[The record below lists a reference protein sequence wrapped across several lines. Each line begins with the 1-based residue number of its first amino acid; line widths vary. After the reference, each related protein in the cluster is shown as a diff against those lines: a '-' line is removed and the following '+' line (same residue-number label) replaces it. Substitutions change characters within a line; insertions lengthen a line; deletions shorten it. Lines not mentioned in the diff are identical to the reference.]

1 MDFKTLKGENFFKFL
16 ELNSNQHFFA
26 ERYWEK
32 RMNDYIFDENLG
44 WFRYNQFNKLV
55 GSGIK
60 YPLTLLNDI
69 SSTLEIEL
77 KMNFKELDP
86 KTNDFL
92 KYCKTYK
99 QLINKLGDTKYCESI
114 ITRLKSYY
122 NKNQFENLIDNNK
135 YLIAFEDQVYDIK
148 LEAFRDIKKEDYILS
163 TTGYYIKH
171 ELDIEGNI
179 KMTDKYIS
187 NGWMKDE
194 LLDLEEI
201 DKFLDSIFDEDV
213 KKYVVDTLSHNLIH
227 NNFEKLWIWVGS
239 GGNGKGVLSTLL
251 NKALGKLF
259 YQADSQFLTTK
270 YKGQSANS
278 TLYNCKGKKF
288 VMVSEPEMGELQ
300 TELKFNIE
308 FLKKITGRDDITC
321 RALRENNITYTPT
334 FNLICQTNEKPSL
347 NAIDEAIRRRLVII
361 PFKYSF
367 IDNPKLSFQKKRD
380 NSLKD
385 KLSTEKYYISFMM
398 YLIKNLSNIYERNDN
413 NISKLENEILSI
425 PEEVKDEIDSY
436 ISDYDVVGKFINE
449 KIIITDDKNDYIS
462 KTDLYKE
469 FTSYLLEIKNDKVS
483 KDKFYNQLKLKG
495 IIDKVATKN
504 KKTIRCFENIKL
516 IKDDDDESEDDLKM
530 VGAKK

>member
-1 MDFKTLKGENFFKFL
+1 MEFKNLTGENFFQML
-16 ELNSNQHFFA
+16 DLNSNQHFFA

-32 RMNDYIFDENLG
+32 RMNDYVYDENLG
-44 WFRYNQFNKLV
+44 WFRYNLLNKLV

-69 SSTLEIEL
+69 TSTLEIEL
-77 KMNFKELDP
+77 KSNFKELDP
-86 KTNDFL
+86 KSNEFL

-114 ITRLKSYY
+114 ITRLKSFY
-122 NKNQFENLIDNNK
+122 NKPNFENLIDNNK

-148 LEAFRDIKKEDYILS
+148 NEAFRDIKKDDYILN
-163 TTGYYIKH
+163 TTGYFIKH
-171 ELDIEGNI
+171 EISNEGLPINNE
-179 KMTDKYIS
+179 KYIK

-194 LLDLEEI
+194 LLELEYI
-201 DKFLDSIFDEDV
+201 DNFLDSIFDSDL
-213 KKYVVDTLSHNLIH
+213 KKYVIDTLSHNLIH
-227 NNFEKLWIWVGS
+227 NNFEKLYIWVGS

-288 VMVSEPEMGELQ
+288 VMVSEPEMGEGQ
-300 TELKFNIE
+300 NELKFNIE

-347 NAIDEAIRRRLVII
+347 NAIDEAIKRRLLII

-367 IDNPKLSFQKKRD
+367 VDTPKLSFQKKRD

-385 KLSTEKYYISFMM
+385 KLSNEKYYISFMM
-398 YLIKNLSNIYERNDN
+398 YLIKNLSNIYDRNDN
-413 NISKLENEILSI
+413 NINKLENEILNV
-425 PEEVKDEIDSY
+425 PEEVEEEIESY
-436 ISDYDVVGKFINE
+436 ISDYDVVGKFVNE
-449 KIIITDDKNDYIS
+449 KLLITENKNDFIS

-469 FTSYLLEIKNDKVS
+469 FSSYLLETKADKVS

-495 IIDKVATKN
+495 IIEKNTTKN
-504 KKTIRCFENIKL
+504 NKKIRCFENIKL
-516 IKDDDDESEDDLKM
+516 INDDESDDDLKM